1 MPSHPPEKGSTEEID
16 TQVPLDS
23 NNSNSNSHD
32 ASDNTS
38 DNNGL
43 NEKTSVEHKEGLP
56 SGIGRNPNLDPE
68 NPLSRY
74 SRNELLEVASTFARE
89 NGLEHMEEAFQKGAL
104 VAQDPDNFMNIDIL
118 DDNDRYWLER
128 EITHKWDHPAKV
140 YYIVICCS
148 LAAAVQGMDETVIN
162 GANIIFPE
170 QFGIKEEPGVVSQK
184 TWLLGL
190 VNSAPYLCCAVVAC
204 WVTDPL
210 NKWLGRKW
218 TIFWT
223 CFWSGA
229 TCFWS
234 GFANNW
240 YHLFIARFFLGFG
253 IGPKSATVPVYAAE
267 CAPPAIR
274 GAMVMMWQMWTA
286 FGIMMG
292 YVMDLAF
299 YYVPDH
305 GIEGLNWRLM
315 LGSALIPALLVCA
328 QVLWCPE
335 SPRWHLSRGEVSKAY
350 ECMRL
355 IRNSEVQAARDLFY
369 AHVLLLEEEEL
380 KRGNLRIAELF
391 TVPRNRRASMASF
404 IVMFMQQ
411 FCGINVIAYYSSNI
425 FMESGFGEIQALLA
439 SFGFGAINF
448 VFALPAVFTI
458 DKFGRRALL
467 LVTFPLMAIFL
478 LFAGFCF
485 WIDEDDPTNSP
496 ARVGCIALG
505 IYLFSA
511 VYSSGEGPVPFTYSA
526 EAFPL
531 YIRDLGMSFA
541 TAVCWLF
548 NFVLAVTWPS
558 LLAAFK
564 PQGAFGWYAA
574 WNVVG
579 FFLVLCFLPETKN
592 LTLEELD
599 KVFSVPTRV
608 HMKYQFNAF
617 KLNIQRTVFRQ
628 DVAKPPP
635 LYAHEAGVGGVSH
648 WHNKP
653 HHAVDLTPH
662 HTAELVA

>member
-1 MPSHPPEKGSTEEID
+1 MSSYPSEKGGTEGID
-16 TQVPLDS
+16 RVPS
-23 NNSNSNSHD
+23 ETND

-43 NEKTSVEHKEGLP
+43 HEKPSNEHAEGLP
-56 SGIGRNPNLDPE
+56 PGNALNADLDPE

-74 SRNELLEVASTFARE
+74 TRDELLEIASGFAKE
-89 NGLEHMEEAFQKGAL
+89 NGMGDKEDIFRKGAL
-104 VAQDPDNFMNIDIL
+104 VAQDPANFDNIDIL
-118 DDNDRYWLER
+118 DDNDRYWLRR
-128 EITHKWDHPAKV
+128 EITHKWDHPMKV

-162 GANIIFPE
+162 GANIIFPA
-170 QFGIKEEPGVVSQK
+170 QFGIKEEAGVVSQK

-190 VNSAPYLCCAVVAC
+190 VNSAPYLCCAVVSC
-204 WVTDPL
+204 WLTDPINRL
-210 NKWLGRKW
+210 LGRKW

-234 GFANNW
+234 GFVNNW
-240 YHLFIARFFLGFG
+240 WHLFIARFFLGFG

-267 CAPPAIR
+267 CAPPTIR

-315 LGSALIPALLVCA
+315 LGSALIPALLVCV
-328 QVLWCPE
+328 QVIWCPE
-335 SPRWHLSRGEVSKAY
+335 SPRWHLARGEISKAY
-350 ECMRL
+350 ECMRV

-380 KRGNLRIAELF
+380 KRGKNRFFELF
-391 TVPRNRRASMASF
+391 TVPRNRRASWASF

-448 VFALPAVFTI
+448 VFALPAVYTI
-458 DKFGRRALL
+458 DTFGRRALL

-485 WIDEDDPTNSP
+485 WIDQDDPTNSP

-511 VYSSGEGPVPFTYSA
+511 VYSCGEGPVPFTYSA

-541 TAVCWLF
+541 TATCWLF

-558 LLAAFK
+558 LLAAFT

-599 KVFSVPTRV
+599 KVFGVPTRV

-617 KLNIQRTVFRQ
+617 KVNIQRHLFRQ
-628 DVAKPPP
+628 DIPKPPP
-635 LYAHEAGVGGVSH
+635 LYAHEVGVGGTSH
-648 WHNKP
+648 YQHK
-653 HHAVDLTPH
+653 PH
-662 HTAELVA
+662 HTANLTPLHTAELA